1 VAARPVIICFAGDV
15 WDGRPH
21 SRHYL
26 MRRLAGRY
34 EVLWVDG
41 AFIRSLSQL
50 DRRAWIGLFRKLRR
64 VSLRTVEP
72 HLHVLNPLP
81 VPPAGRFGRWLRLA
95 SLRVQIR
102 LALRRLGLRGD
113 RLVWFSLP
121 NVAPLVGRLGE
132 RATIFFYQDRYHEF
146 PNVDRVQLEADI
158 RTLAR
163 HCDVSVASA
172 AALAEDLRALG
183 ADPVVVRHGVEIAR
197 FAGDHDVPEDIT
209 TLERP
214 LVGYV
219 GRVGDHMWMD
229 AVVAVADRLERGT
242 VVLVGETST
251 DVSALRHPRIEML
264 GHRPPESMPAY
275 VGAFDCCLIPFIVDP
290 LTEAVNPI
298 KLREYLAAGRPVAA
312 TALPE
317 VLPYGDVIAVADD
330 PAQFADAVTAI
341 LDDSECDTPEAQARR
356 RARVADET
364 WDAAAARIEQLLGDT
379 LRR

>member
-1 VAARPVIICFAGDV
+1 
-15 WDGRPH
+15 
-21 SRHYL
+21 
-26 MRRLAGRY
+26 
-34 EVLWVDG
+34 
-41 AFIRSLSQL
+41 
-50 DRRAWIGLFRKLRR
+50 
-64 VSLRTVEP
+64 
-72 HLHVLNPLP
+72 
-81 VPPAGRFGRWLRLA
+81 
-95 SLRVQIR
+95 
-102 LALRRLGLRGD
+102 
-113 RLVWFSLP
+113 LP
-121 NVAPLVGRLGE
+121 NVATLVGRLGE
-132 RATIFFYQDRYHEF
+132 RATLFFYQDRYHEF

-242 VVLVGETST
+242 VVLVGEAST

-317 VLPYGDVIAVADD
+317 VLPYADVVAVADD